1 MSVAIPRVWVAVN
14 VLLGTVTVSLA
25 NTALNP
31 ALPAF
36 IAAFDLGPLLAS
48 WIVAG
53 FMVAMGITMPLT
65 GFLAER
71 LGRRRLY
78 RLGLLA
84 FIAGSALGALADSI
98 AGVLLA
104 RMVQGVASGLMIP
117 LALGIIFSVY
127 PREERGRV
135 TGWWGGA
142 VMLAPAVGP
151 LCGSLLLEVFDWR
164 ALFLLN
170 VPVGLLAL
178 AMGQVVLP
186 ADGPREHRPFDLAG
200 YLLIASGLGL
210 LLVTLG
216 RLRELTALGEPLN
229 LLALAAGFLC
239 LQAFVR
245 LQLRRSHPLLPL
257 RLFALRGYRASVIIA
272 VVQAVGMF
280 ECLVLLP
287 LLIQLVLGHSAL
299 WTGLALLC
307 TALAAALFGQ
317 VGGRL
322 LDRRGPRGV
331 IATGLALSGL
341 ATLALGVVGSHA
353 GLAWICALMVLRG
366 IGLGL
371 SYMPATTAGLNTLPD
386 AQVTQG
392 AAMNNIARRLVSSV
406 AVVAASLWLELRLGG
421 AAGWGPRQAATG
433 VAIQDA
439 FIATGLFILLALPW
453 AWRFPAA
460 QSLSVRRYS

>member
-1 MSVAIPRVWVAVN
+1 MRGTVPRRWVAVN

-65 GFLAER
+65 GFLAGR
-71 LGRRRLY
+71 VGRRRLY
-78 RLGLLA
+78 RVGLLA
-84 FIAGSALGALADSI
+84 FIGGSAVGALADSI
-98 AGVLLA
+98 TGVLVA
-104 RMVQGVASGLMIP
+104 RVIQGVASGLMIP
-117 LALGIIFSVY
+117 LALGLIFSVY
-127 PREERGRV
+127 PKAERGRV

-151 LCGSLLLEVFDWR
+151 LCGSLLLQLWDWR

-186 ADGPREHRPFDLAG
+186 ADGPTERKPFDLAG
-200 YLLIASGLGL
+200 YLLVASGLGL

-216 RLRELTALGEPLN
+216 RLRGLAALAEPLN
-229 LLALAAGFLC
+229 LLALVAGTLC
-239 LQAFVR
+239 LLGFVR
-245 LQLRRSHPLLPL
+245 LQLRRTHPLLPL
-257 RLFALRGYRASVIIA
+257 RLFGQRGYRASVVIA

-280 ECLVLLP
+280 ECLLLLP
-287 LLIQLVLGHSAL
+287 LLIQLVLGHGAL

-322 LDRRGPRGV
+322 LDRRGPREV
-331 IATGLALSGL
+331 IAGGLLLSGV
-341 ATLALGVVGSHA
+341 ATLALGVVGAHA

-366 IGLGL
+366 VGLGL

-386 AQVTQG
+386 SQVTEG
-392 AAMNNIARRLVSSV
+392 AAMNNIARRLLSSV

-421 AAGWGPRQAATG
+421 AAGWGPRQAATS

-439 FIATGLFILLALPW
+439 FIATGILILLALPW
-453 AWRFPAA
+453 AWRFPIA
-460 QSLSVRRYS
+460 QSAPARRYP

>member
-1 MSVAIPRVWVAVN
+1 
-14 VLLGTVTVSLA
+14 
-25 NTALNP
+25 
-31 ALPAF
+31 
-36 IAAFDLGPLLAS
+36 
-48 WIVAG
+48 
-53 FMVAMGITMPLT
+53 
-65 GFLAER
+65 
-71 LGRRRLY
+71 
-78 RLGLLA
+78 
-84 FIAGSALGALADSI
+84 
-98 AGVLLA
+98 
-104 RMVQGVASGLMIP
+104 
-117 LALGIIFSVY
+117 
-127 PREERGRV
+127 
-135 TGWWGGA
+135 
-142 VMLAPAVGP
+142 GP

-186 ADGPREHRPFDLAG
+186 ADAPREHQPFDLAG
-200 YLLIASGLGL
+200 YLLIATGLGL

-239 LQAFVR
+239 LLAFVR

-439 FIATGLFILLALPW
+439 FSVTGLFILLALPW
-453 AWRFPAA
+453 AWRFPAG